1 MTPTTTTTTVPAA
14 APTPRDPSMLAYLE
28 LELANAIAR
37 LDAARKSIRY
47 TPRVADRYA
56 AQYLACQDAH
66 FDVQEARDCVRAELY
81 EIREVDYAQRKFESF
96 RLEA

>member
-1 MTPTTTTTTVPAA
+1 MTTTSAPAPAA
-14 APTPRDPSMLAYLE
+14 PSPRDPSTLALLE
-28 LELANAIAR
+28 LELANAVQQLDEAR
-37 LDAARKSIRY
+37 DRIRY
-47 TPRVADRYA
+47 TPRLSPKYA

-81 EIREVDYAQRKFESF
+81 EIREVDYAQRSFEAR